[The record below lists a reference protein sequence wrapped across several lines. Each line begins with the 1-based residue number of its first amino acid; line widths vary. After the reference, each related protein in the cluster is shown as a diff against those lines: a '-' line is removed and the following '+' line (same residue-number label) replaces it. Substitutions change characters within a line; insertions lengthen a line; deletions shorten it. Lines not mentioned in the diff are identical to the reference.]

1 MVGSKQEILRSLRIE
16 YVCQQNVFFI
26 NLLHVDLNYLE
37 PGNIG
42 QAGKMAASLD
52 SHSNTQGSIL
62 SHSLRIC

>member
-26 NLLHVDLNYLE
+26 NLLHVDVNYLE

-42 QAGKMAASLD
+42 QAGKILASLE
-52 SHSNTQGSIL
+52 SPSQL
-62 SHSLRIC
+62 